1 MADRSP
7 VAAHGSSPADLA
19 ARLAAERRQA
29 PFLVYRDQD
38 GNQVIVELAPGS
50 AGVTVGRRA
59 GIDVALEW
67 DREVSRIHAQ
77 LEPVGPDWALV
88 DDGLSRN
95 GSYVNGERVV
105 GRRRLRD
112 GDRLCFGETLVVFCA
127 PAHEPSY
134 STAAVG
140 LTRGTAMP
148 LTEVQRRVVI
158 ALCRPMRESS
168 YAHPATNREIADEV
182 HLSVDAVKAHLRV
195 IFERVGLEDVPQNR
209 KRAQLAALAIV
220 NGLVHP
226 HDF

>member
-19 ARLAAERRQA
+19 ARLEAERRGA
-29 PFLVYRDQD
+29 PFLVYRN
-38 GNQVIVELAPGS
+38 GAGEQVIVELVPGS

-95 GSYVNGERVV
+95 GSYVNGERVA

-112 GDRLCFGETLVVFCA
+112 GDRLCFGETPVVFCA
-127 PAHEPSY
+127 PAHEAFPLQPADGEAHIKHVKNFVDCVRSRKPPICEIESGHNVALVAHMGNIAYRTGSQLHWDASKGKFTDNADANALLKPQYRLPWKFPS
-134 STAAVG
+134 A
-140 LTRGTAMP
+140 
-148 LTEVQRRVVI
+148 
-158 ALCRPMRESS
+158 
-168 YAHPATNREIADEV
+168 
-182 HLSVDAVKAHLRV
+182 
-195 IFERVGLEDVPQNR
+195 
-209 KRAQLAALAIV
+209 
-220 NGLVHP
+220 
-226 HDF
+226 